1 MHKSLPIVVLAAA
14 VLVLVGLAVAG
25 EPAGLGREGA
35 PPAVRGEGPPPPPD
49 REGQG
54 EGPPWRGEHS
64 GMRGRIPP
72 MFRDLTDEQVE
83 KILEF
88 VGQYMPWWLEELQQM
103 RTKEPDRFRMLCRKL
118 RFEVTQLQRLKER
131 DEEAFK
137 KAIEERRLRR
147 QAAELAARI
156 RTTQDAGARAP
167 LVEELRSTLDRMFEF
182 EMVTHEAQIRGLEER
197 IESLRRD
204 LRERADHRREIVEQ
218 RVRDAIE
225 GKPEPRWPPPGMEG
239 PPPGGPGGPPP
250 TGGPG
255 GPTPPR
261 PAGPEAPPPG
271 PGAPPPAPEA
281 KPPVL

>member
-14 VLVLVGLAVAG
+14 ALVLVGLAVAG
-25 EPAGLGREGA
+25 EPAGPGREGA
-35 PPAVRGEGPPPPPD
+35 PPAVRAEGPPPPKARED
-49 REGQG
+49 REDRDDREQREGQG
-54 EGPPWRGEHS
+54 EGPPWRGEHP

-72 MFRDLTDEQVE
+72 MFRDLTDDQVQ
-83 KILEF
+83 KLLEF

-103 RTKEPDRFRMLCRKL
+103 RTKEPDRFRMLCRRL

-204 LRERADHRREIVEQ
+204 LQIGRAHV
-218 RVRDAIE
+218 
-225 GKPEPRWPPPGMEG
+225 
-239 PPPGGPGGPPP
+239 
-250 TGGPG
+250 
-255 GPTPPR
+255 
-261 PAGPEAPPPG
+261 
-271 PGAPPPAPEA
+271 
-281 KPPVL
+281 